1 MTNQTSSPRRLLVL
15 GGYGVATGGLIE
27 AAVQDPTWSVV
38 TAGRRAAP
46 KTLFSGAPTPHH
58 LRVDLLDRDA
68 VRAAFDG
75 LIDITDVVFGAYLE
89 RADPIE
95 SVTVNT
101 TLLRNALEGLIEA
114 GARPGHVT
122 LITGAK
128 SYGPHL
134 GAYKTPAK
142 ESDPRIM
149 GPLFYSD
156 QEDLLADWA
165 RRTNAAWTVL
175 RPDGVFGPSLGSPMN
190 LVNGLGVFAAISKEL
205 GLPLRFPGSAATWSS
220 LVQATDTDILG
231 RAALWSLRAP
241 DARGQIFNVVNGD
254 QFRWK
259 HIWADLAEAFDMT
272 TAEPQPMSLSVQM
285 ADKGPVWDRIVKR
298 HGLASTP
305 YEQIASWPFLD
316 AVLNLPFDMVQSTI
330 KIRQAGFADCID
342 SHQSLT
348 RQLSRLRAAKLL
360 P

>member
-1 MTNQTSSPRRLLVL
+1 MTNPTFGARRLLVL
-15 GGYGVATGGLIE
+15 GGYGVATGGVIE
-27 AAVQDPTWSVV
+27 AAGQDPTWSVT

-46 KTLFSGAPTPHH
+46 PKLLSGAPSPHH
-58 LRVDLLDRDA
+58 SRLDLLDRDVLA
-68 VRAAFDG
+68 TAFAG
-75 LIDITDVVFGAYLE
+75 LRDVTDVVFGAYVE
-89 RADPIE
+89 PADPAQ
-95 SVTVNT
+95 SVAVNVA
-101 TLLRNALEGLIEA
+101 LLRNALEGLFEA

-165 RRTNAAWTVL
+165 RRHDAAWTVL
-175 RPDGVFGPSLGSPMN
+175 RPDGIFGPSLGSPMN
-190 LVNGLGVFAAISKEL
+190 LINGLGVFAAVSKEL
-205 GLPLRFPGSAATWSS
+205 GLPLRFPGSAAAWSS
-220 LVQATDTDILG
+220 LVQATDTDLLG

-241 DARGQIFNVVNGD
+241 EARGQIFNVINGD
-254 QFRWK
+254 QFRWR
-259 HIWADLAEAFDMT
+259 HIWAELADIFEMT
-272 TAEPQPMSLSVQM
+272 AADPQPMSLVAQM
-285 ADKGPVWDRIVKR
+285 ADKGPVWDRVVKR
-298 HGLASTP
+298 HGLVATP
-305 YEQIASWPFLD
+305 YDQIAAWPFLD

-330 KIRQAGFADCID
+330 KIRQAGFADCVD
-342 SHQSLT
+342 SHQSLR
-348 RQLSRLRAAKLL
+348 RQLGRLRAAKIL